1 MSVANAVSKRVSTR
15 AFKNTPIPEEELQ
28 SLFTDAQLAPS
39 NCNVQPWQ
47 VYVVSGEKKDALKNA
62 LIQEVMK
69 TQTPKPDFD
78 WTIRYEGVH
87 KERQYG
93 SANTLYSAMG
103 IARDNKP
110 ARQMAMMKNWAFF
123 DAPHVAFFTMNKY
136 LNLMGAVDLGIYAQ
150 TLALLLADKGLA
162 SCFQGALGQFP
173 GPARELFGLP
183 EEQGILFGMSFG
195 YADETAEVN
204 NAKTDRASIS
214 EAVQFIS

>member
-1 MSVANAVSKRVSTR
+1 
-15 AFKNTPIPEEELQ
+15 
-28 SLFTDAQLAPS
+28 
-39 NCNVQPWQ
+39 
-47 VYVVSGEKKDALKNA
+47 
-62 LIQEVMK
+62 
-69 TQTPKPDFD
+69 
-78 WTIRYEGVH
+78 
-87 KERQYG
+87 
-93 SANTLYSAMG
+93 MG

-173 GPARELFGLP
+173 GPARELFRLP